1 MKAPLLTAGV
11 DEAGRGPLA
20 GPVYAAAVML
30 MPRTRM
36 RGLRDSKQLTA
47 CERERLAARIERS
60 ALAWAVAWSDVAE
73 IDRVNI
79 LQATLLAMRRAL
91 DRLPIRPE
99 HVQVDGCCLPV
110 VVGASAE
117 AIVDGDC
124 KVAAISAASILAK
137 VYRDEEMRR
146 LHALYPEYGF
156 AEHKG
161 YATAVHLA
169 ALTRH
174 GPSPVHRATFA
185 PVRDSMQWELWPDE
199 PRPLDLADALAR

>member
-1 MKAPLLTAGV
+1 MTPLLTAGV

-20 GPVYAAAVML
+20 GPVYAAAVVL
-30 MPRTRM
+30 PPGRRM
-36 RGLRDSKQLTA
+36 RGLRDSKQLRA
-47 CERERLAARIERS
+47 EERERLAARIES
-60 ALAWAVAWSDVAE
+60 KALAWAVAWSDVAE
-73 IDRVNI
+73 IDRLNI

-91 DRLPIRPE
+91 DRLTLAPA

-110 VVGASAE
+110 IVGASAE

-146 LHALYPEYGF
+146 LHALYPAYGF

-161 YATAVHLA
+161 YATPAHLA
-169 ALTRH
+169 ALARL
-174 GPSPVHRATFA
+174 GPSPVHRSSFA
-185 PVRDSMQWELWPDE
+185 PVRESTQQSLWLTPVSGTQ
-199 PRPLDLADALAR
+199 RAARAAR

>member
-1 MKAPLLTAGV
+1 
-11 DEAGRGPLA
+11 
-20 GPVYAAAVML
+20 
-30 MPRTRM
+30 
-36 RGLRDSKQLTA
+36 
-47 CERERLAARIERS
+47 
-60 ALAWAVAWSDVAE
+60 VAE

-91 DRLPIRPE
+91 DRLAVRPD
-99 HVQVDGCCLPV
+99 HVQVDGTFVPV

-117 AIVDGDC
+117 AIIDGDC
-124 KVAAISAASILAK
+124 KVAAIKAASILAK

-161 YATAVHLA
+161 YATAAHLA
-169 ALTRH
+169 ALARL

-185 PVRDSMQWELWPDE
+185 PVRDSLQWELWPDD
-199 PRPLDLADALAR
+199 PLPIDATAVAR